1 MRLQNHWE
9 SAMEAKH
16 FILTIFTT
24 VIVLATCV
32 SQNFKV
38 VLHGETEL
46 ENQFLTTLSSSIE
59 TPSASELSSYMIAL
73 EERLQT
79 EGYLDAKI
87 TLKQSSIDQ
96 ADLGVWLGPRISEIL
111 LSYTSNALSLD
122 FCTNTISC
130 DTSGIIIPFSSV
142 TSYLEFL
149 AKQLSEQGQPF
160 SKVKLNNIVRISSQ
174 RLKADLTIDPS
185 DLRKL
190 DDIIIKGYDKFPKSF
205 LRYYSNL
212 KLGKALGVEQ
222 IKKKVN
228 LLNQLNFAEVP
239 KDPAL
244 LFTQDKTT
252 LYIYVTRV
260 KANQFDG
267 FLGFGSTEDNNQSG
281 VFGLVDLSLVNN
293 LNYGEELRMKY
304 RKQGNGQSE
313 LDVQVKAPFLFKT
326 PFSLAL
332 GLNIFRKDSL
342 FQNNLQSLG
351 LVYQRNP
358 SWSYQLQAKAT
369 QSAAISHDLE
379 NFDAVFYGGG
389 FKFLQPP
396 KSNHILS
403 TETLFSLNTDFG
415 HRKNS
420 QNTLKQSSLSFMG
433 QYEFIL
439 NNRQSIYSNV
449 QLSYLF
455 SEAYLPNELIRL
467 GGVQSLRGFEENS
480 ISTSGYSLLRSE
492 YRYKLDG
499 LTYIHS
505 VFDLALVDNL
515 FKNKVDTNSGIGI
528 GLARAQFKGVLQIQF
543 VCGKS
548 NQKSFSFQ
556 DSKLHIAFSSKF

>member
-1 MRLQNHWE
+1 MGAN
-9 SAMEAKH
+9 H

-24 VIVLATCV
+24 IVTLSNCV
-32 SQNFKV
+32 GQNFKV
-38 VLHGETEL
+38 VLRGENEL
-46 ENQFLTTLSSSIE
+46 ENQYLTTLSSPIE
-59 TPSASELSSYMIAL
+59 PFSVSDMSSYMMAL
-73 EERLQT
+73 EELLST

-87 TLKQSSIDQ
+87 TLEQSSIEQ
-96 ADLGVWLGPRISEIL
+96 ADFAVWLGPKISEIL
-111 LSYTSNALSLD
+111 LSYPSNPSTLD
-122 FCTNTISC
+122 YCNNTIRCNKSEIVV
-130 DTSGIIIPFSSV
+130 SFSSV
-142 TSYLEFL
+142 TSYLESL
-149 AKQLSEQGQPF
+149 ANQLSEQGQPF
-160 SKVKLNNIVRISSQ
+160 SQVKLTNIDRISSQ
-174 RLKADLTIDPS
+174 SLKADLTIDFS

-190 DDIIIKGYDKFPKSF
+190 DGIVVKGYDNFPKSF

-212 KLGKALGVEQ
+212 KLGKVLGVEQ

-228 LLNQLNFAEVP
+228 LLNQLNFAEIP

-244 LFTQDKTT
+244 LFTQKKTN

-267 FLGFGSTEDNNQSG
+267 FLGFGSTEDNNHSG

-342 FQNNLQSLG
+342 FQNNLQSVG

-358 SWSYQLQAKAT
+358 SWSYQLHAKST
-369 QSAAISHDLE
+369 QSAAISNDLQ

-389 FKFLQPP
+389 VEFGQPS
-396 KSNHILS
+396 KSNHLLS
-403 TETLFSLNTDFG
+403 SETLCSVNIDFG

-420 QNTLKQSSLSFMG
+420 QSTSKQSSLSFTG

-439 NNRQSIYSNV
+439 SNRQSLYSNV

-455 SEAYLPNELIRL
+455 SEVYIQNELMRL

-505 VFDLALVDNL
+505 VVDLGLVDNI
-515 FKNKVDTNSGIGI
+515 FKNKVDTYSGLGI
-528 GLARAQFKGVLQIQF
+528 GLARVQFKGVLQLQL
-543 VCGKS
+543 VCGQN